1 MKRTIA
7 IFSVFA
13 MLLTVLCACGSESK
27 NDTANGGTAAPNTQV
42 ENGTNGNGNA
52 NANAGGNAN
61 ADGTQSGSSGDT
73 NANNERSSRM
83 GETVGDAVGG
93 MIGGAAGAVEGAL
106 GGAADGMR
114 GRTGPTKNAGSVG
127 RFEQMV
133 ENGKVRDTDGFLA
146 DGENK
151 SDNKIF

>member
-7 IFSVFA
+7 IFSVLT
-13 MLLTVLCACGSESK
+13 MLLVALCACGSESK
-27 NDTANGGTAAPNTQV
+27 NDTANGGTAAPNTQT
-42 ENGTNGNGNA
+42 ENGTNGGGSASAGND
-52 NANAGGNAN
+52 AGAG
-61 ADGTQSGSSGDT
+61 GTQSGSGDT
-73 NANNERSSRM
+73 GAKEERSARM
-83 GETVGDAVGG
+83 GDTVGDAVGG

-106 GGAADGMR
+106 DSAADSMR

-133 ENGKVRDTDGFLA
+133 ENGRVRDTDGFLA
-146 DGENK
+146 DGENR